1 MNDFLKYAILALCLL
16 TACSREELPQP
27 ADRLYI
33 RALSCPF
40 ALDGGFGSAQDGSAF
55 TKSVDNGFLTTF
67 EEGDRIGVTGIA
79 ADGSILD
86 VCNNVKFTFHESYD
100 TSDGQ
105 IWSTFLNDRGYA
117 FVEKVEGATYF
128 AYFPYRED
136 LNGFT
141 LDQII
146 ANHTVLEDQST
157 KENFT
162 KSDLMTV
169 DAAIAPTGNDLKFI
183 LKHKMATIS
192 LFYNNEWA
200 PDGVTPLYPIA
211 LYGSTSPASLTIEH
225 TYRSVISPTKT
236 ELRRR
241 YIVNPAVN
249 PTVKLVGHLEEKSHR
264 LFSHEI
270 NVEPGHLYS
279 VSFEGEPMVPYT
291 DGVDLELDNVEFV
304 DRFGNTVTLGYTV
317 IWSKYNLGESV
328 GETYWFDPLPTD
340 RGARTGTRDPY
351 ARGDY
356 YAWGA
361 TYTQYDNGLTGY
373 KGYGYNNYF
382 DNEYKI
388 APLGGTIKETEY
400 DVAHARW
407 WRGKWRLPTE
417 NEFRAM
423 YAGCTIELVESYS
436 ESQNRYMGTPGSKR
450 TFKVFKVTSRVN
462 PEKVIYMSSGGYLD
476 GTMEAERDEEGNI
489 TSSGD
494 GKKNQ
499 GIVSPAVAYYM
510 SSSSSPTI
518 LRCVSY
524 AYFNEASQLIKID
537 GSRYTGMLI
546 RPVYSPNEYQ
556 NE

>member
-1 MNDFLKYAILALCLL
+1 MNDFLKYATLALCLL
-16 TACSREELPQP
+16 TACTREELPQQE
-27 ADRLYI
+27 DRLYI
-33 RALSCPF
+33 RAVSVPF
-40 ALDGGFGSAQDGSAF
+40 SGEEMPL

-67 EEGDRIGVTGIA
+67 EAGDQIGVTGIA

-100 TSDGQ
+100 TSDGL
-105 IWSTFLNDRGYA
+105 IWSTFRNDRGYG
-117 FVEKVEGATYF
+117 FVERVEGATYF
-128 AYFPYRED
+128 AYYPYRED
-136 LNGFT
+136 LDGCK
-141 LDQII
+141 LDYII
-146 ANHTVLEDQST
+146 ANHTVLEDQHT

-169 DAAIAPTGNDLKFI
+169 DAPISPTGSELNFI

-192 LFYNNEWA
+192 LFYNNEWK

-211 LYGSTSPASLTIEH
+211 FYPSTSPSSLTIEH

-241 YIVNPAVN
+241 YLVNPVQN
-249 PTVKLVGHLEEKSHR
+249 PKVKLVGHLEEQCHR

-270 NVEPGHLYS
+270 DVAPGHLYS

-291 DGVDLELDNVEFV
+291 DGVDLELDDVEFV
-304 DRFGNTVTLGYTV
+304 DRYGNTVKLGYTV
-317 IWSKYNLGESV
+317 IWSKYNLGESI
-328 GETYWFDPLPTD
+328 GETYWFDPLSTD
-340 RGARTGTRDPY
+340 RGARKGTRDPY

-356 YAWGA
+356 YCWGA

-423 YAGCTIELVESYS
+423 YAGCDFELVESYS
-436 ESQNRYMGTPGSKR
+436 ESQKRYMGTPGNKR
-450 TFKVFKVTSRVN
+450 TFNVYKVTCKAN
-462 PEKVIYMSSGGYLD
+462 PEKFIYMSSGGYLD
-476 GTMEAERDEEGNI
+476 GTMEAEKDEEGNL

-499 GIVSPAVAYYM
+499 GLIYPATAYYM
-510 SSSSSPTI
+510 SSSASPTI

-524 AYFNEASQLIKID
+524 AYFTNLDQQIKID

-546 RPVYSPNEYQ
+546 RPVYSPNEY
-556 NE
+556 

>member
-1 MNDFLKYAILALCLL
+1 MNRFLKYATSALCLL
-16 TACSREELPQP
+16 TACTQEELPQP
-27 ADRLYI
+27 GDRLYI
-33 RALSCPF
+33 RAVSCPF
-40 ALDGGFGSAQDGSAF
+40 TQKGSSETVQEGSTM

-67 EEGDRIGVTGIA
+67 EAGDQIGVTGIA
-79 ADGSILD
+79 SDGSILD
-86 VCNNVKFTFHESYD
+86 VCNNVKFTFHDSYD
-100 TSDGQ
+100 GADGL

-117 FVEKVEGATYF
+117 FVEKVKGATYF

-136 LNGFT
+136 LDGFT

-146 ANHTVLEDQST
+146 ANHTVLEDQHT

-169 DAAIAPTGNDLKFI
+169 DAPIAPNGNDLNFVM
-183 LKHKMATIS
+183 KHKMATIS
-192 LFYNNEWA
+192 LFYNNEWE
-200 PDGVTPLYPIA
+200 PDGVTPLYPIEF
-211 LYGSTSPASLTIEH
+211 YSSTYPAGLTIGH

-241 YIVNPAVN
+241 YLVNPSVT
-249 PTVKLVGHLEEKSHR
+249 PKVKLVGHLEEQCHR

-279 VSFEGEPMVPYT
+279 VSFEGEPIVPYT

-304 DRFGNTVTLGYTV
+304 DRFGNTVKLGYTV
-317 IWSKYNLGESV
+317 IWSKYNLGESL
-328 GETYWFDPLPTD
+328 GETYPFAPASSD
-340 RGARTGTRDPY
+340 RGGKSGTRDSF

-356 YAWGA
+356 YCWGA
-361 TYTQYDNGLTGY
+361 TFTQYDNGLTGY

-423 YAGCTIELVESYS
+423 YAGCTFTLKTTYS
-436 ESQNRYMGTPGSKR
+436 ETQQRYMGEPVGRQTYN
-450 TFKVFKVTSRVN
+450 VIKVTSKKN
-462 PEKVIYMSSGGYLD
+462 PERFIYMSTGGYTD
-476 GTMEAERDEEGNI
+476 GTMLPEKDAEGNL
-489 TSSGD
+489 TDSGD
-494 GKKNQ
+494 GKKNAGIIYQ
-499 GIVSPAVAYYM
+499 GTAYYL
-510 SSSSSPTI
+510 SSSASPTI
-518 LRCVSY
+518 LRCISY
-524 AYFNEASQLIKID
+524 AYFNTSEQHIKVD
-537 GSRYTGMLI
+537 GSRYTGMLV